1 VTGVSLSGE
10 ICPSEQEE
18 EAEEEEEEEEDARSR
33 VRGVE
38 GRRGGKNVKRT

>member
-1 VTGVSLSGE
+1 VSLSGE

-18 EAEEEEEEEEDARSR
+18 EAEEEEEEEEEEDARSR